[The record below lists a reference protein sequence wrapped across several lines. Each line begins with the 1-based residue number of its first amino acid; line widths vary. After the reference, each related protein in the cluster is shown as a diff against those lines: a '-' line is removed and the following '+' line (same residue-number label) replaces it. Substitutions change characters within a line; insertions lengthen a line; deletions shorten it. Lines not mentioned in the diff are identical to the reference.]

1 MIRHYVKV
9 KLVLAVLAGLLTL
22 PLPSFGAE
30 KIWGSYENKID
41 GDKVTLS
48 IFPIGA
54 DEKSGK
60 VSVVFDLVEKSG
72 KDLEI
77 SGVGTIKEQ
86 TVTLYNR
93 IYRLTVTVGKGKAD
107 FLVEESCGGHRFY
120 EGYSY
125 YNETCSL
132 QGFKSFP
139 RLSKGLKKK

>member
-41 GDKVTLS
+41 GDKVALS

-60 VSVVFDLVEKSG
+60 ASVVFDLVEKSG
-72 KDLEI
+72 GSRRINVACYGGYAAGGQRNLCNDLPL
-77 SGVGTIKEQ
+77 G
-86 TVTLYNR
+86 
-93 IYRLTVTVGKGKAD
+93 
-107 FLVEESCGGHRFY
+107 
-120 EGYSY
+120 
-125 YNETCSL
+125 
-132 QGFKSFP
+132 
-139 RLSKGLKKK
+139 